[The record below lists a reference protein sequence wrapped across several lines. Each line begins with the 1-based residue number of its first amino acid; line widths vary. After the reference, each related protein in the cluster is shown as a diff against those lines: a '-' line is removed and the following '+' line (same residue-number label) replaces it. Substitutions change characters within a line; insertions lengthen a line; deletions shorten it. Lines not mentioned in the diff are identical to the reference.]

1 MSKNRGQAPVLLA
14 LVATNVTPAATV
26 GDSADLLDVQ
36 VNHVAGAPSD
46 NLPRFAVTF
55 PGRVDEAAP
64 VELQVGEDATHRAPT
79 DLNADLFE
87 LERDPSR

>member
-1 MSKNRGQAPVLLA
+1 MSP
-14 LVATNVTPAATV
+14 PSAAI